1 MDVDTIQ
8 QPSLEV
14 PVDDDLINYESD
26 AADYSLTVDQDL
38 VDGAI
43 PESVQNAYA
52 NAEHTDQSGNT
63 NAEKAAED
71 HSMDNLAEAAG
82 VAIEYNANEQPN
94 IEQAPEP
101 ELPLNAD
108 AAGAALDALTEAVG
122 DEIDYGLGEVD
133 YSGEQNDDGTHEEV
147 AEEAQGATENAGTK
161 VSEEHAEISW
171 EDDAADNVTAEV
183 QEERVDEQDELFK
196 EANTAQF
203 GDWNEQA
210 NVEDDEKE
218 SRDRRQDEW
227 QALESVISGNASI
240 DAAGDLQLE
249 NTDRR
254 FPNITVQYQGDEF
267 PFFSSGNEGFFSDL
281 SILNDNMQNVF
292 SGFRSQLEHEVTAE
306 DELVFQVDE
315 LGLEFTE
322 STPSNV
328 TMHQI
333 LEVFDL
339 LIKNDDPNG
348 RRTLY
353 TYLFTRLN
361 SARRYEFLVESATS
375 GKGLEEIQHHFSQQS
390 IHNDSDG
397 DGTDDSAVSS
407 EHAEDQDEQSYAHEQ
422 LDEDGENDEHD
433 DVHHEEYAELNI
445 EEHGEVHI
453 EEHAERDVEEHGE
466 EYHEEPADDHQ
477 EEVEYFDESVPQ
489 EDEASHG
496 DDSAIAIADP
506 AEGVDANE
514 HDDSFAHEHS
524 STTSTLQGDADGTAL
539 ADDETAVDAEA
550 DGPVFVTEA
559 NEDAEIDWR
568 DDDEIELVGD
578 GGSVTG
584 KRSRDDNDEPD
595 VDDEIDFKRRRS

>member
-1 MDVDTIQ
+1 MDVGSMQ

-26 AADYSLTVDQDL
+26 AADYSLGVDQGL

-43 PESVQNAYA
+43 PEAVQDAFA
-52 NAEHTDQSGNT
+52 NAASTNQSGDTNT
-63 NAEKAAED
+63 EKAAED
-71 HSMDNLAEAAG
+71 HTIGDMAEA
-82 VAIEYNANEQPN
+82 VDIPIEYNEKEQQN
-94 IEQAPEP
+94 IEQAAEPEP
-101 ELPLNAD
+101 PLDAD
-108 AAGAALDALTEAVG
+108 AGGAALDAVTGAAG

-133 YSGEQNDDGTHEEV
+133 YSNEQSNDGAHDEV
-147 AEEAQGATENAGTK
+147 AKEAQGATENADTQ
-161 VSEEHAEISW
+161 VFEEQAEISW
-171 EDDAADNVTAEV
+171 EDDAADNATVTAKAEA
-183 QEERVDEQDELFK
+183 QIERSDEQDHIFTD
-196 EANTAQF
+196 ANTALF
-203 GDWNEQA
+203 GDWTEQA
-210 NVEDDEKE
+210 SIEDHDKE

-227 QALESVISGNASI
+227 QELENDISGNASI
-240 DAAGDLQLE
+240 DAAGEFQFED
-249 NTDRR
+249 TDRR
-254 FPNITVQYQGDEF
+254 YPNITVQYQGDEF

-281 SILNDNMQNVF
+281 TILNDNMQNVF

-375 GKGLEEIQHHFSQQS
+375 GKGLEEVQHHFPQRSS
-390 IHNDSDG
+390 HNDSDG
-397 DGTDDSAVSS
+397 DGTDESAASRR
-407 EHAEDQDEQSYAHEQ
+407 
-422 LDEDGENDEHD
+422 LD
-433 DVHHEEYAELNI
+433 VQA
-445 EEHGEVHI
+445 
-453 EEHAERDVEEHGE
+453 EEHAEVHEEERTEAHAEEHAETHVEEQDE
-466 EYHEEPADDHQ
+466 EYHEEPADDHH

-489 EDEASHG
+489 EGEASHG
-496 DDSAIAIADP
+496 DDAAIADADP
-506 AEGVDANE
+506 GLDADE
-514 HDDSFAHEHS
+514 HDDSFAHGHS

-584 KRSRDDNDEPD
+584 KRSRDDDDEPD
-595 VDDEIDFKRRRS
+595 VDDEIGKQYMMLPSYPPNIC